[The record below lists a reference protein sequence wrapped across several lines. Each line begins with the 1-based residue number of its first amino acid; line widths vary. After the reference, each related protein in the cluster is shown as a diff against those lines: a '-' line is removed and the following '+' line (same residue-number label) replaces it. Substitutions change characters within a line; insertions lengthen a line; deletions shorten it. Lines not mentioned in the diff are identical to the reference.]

1 MITVGVDI
9 ESINRF
15 RKIINNDNF
24 LNKIFTPKEIDYC
37 FSKKNI
43 ERHLA
48 VRFAG
53 KEATIKAFCSMY
65 DKLLDFK
72 NIEITNNSLGVPKVK
87 VHTDESIDISISLSH
102 SMDNAIAYVHMEK
115 L

>member
-1 MITVGVDI
+1 
-9 ESINRF
+9 
-15 RKIINNDNF
+15 
-24 LNKIFTPKEIDYC
+24 
-37 FSKKNI
+37 
-43 ERHLA
+43 
-48 VRFAG
+48 
-53 KEATIKAFCSMY
+53 MY

-72 NIEITNNSLGVPKVK
+72 NIEITNNSLGAPKVK